1 MKLYRSQRAFSL
13 IELLISITIG
23 LFMTTTA
30 LTIYL
35 SIVKADSDNLKLIRL
50 NQDLR
55 ATMGLIVRDL
65 RRAGFNAHAAEDIID
80 AKASPFQTLNV
91 DTDNSCINYSYDLNE
106 DGILN
111 TKKNKENFAFR
122 LNAGAIESSRSK
134 TDCTNTG
141 WATLTDKFLTNIS
154 VFNVTDPDIDDDG
167 NPGITSNGVTSHQI
181 TITITANLI
190 RDTAVTRTITEIVEV
205 RNVEI

>member
-23 LFMTTTA
+23 LLMTTAT
-30 LTIYL
+30 LSIYL
-35 SIVKADSDNLKLIRL
+35 SVVKADSDSLKIIRL

-65 RRAGFNAHAAEDIID
+65 RRAGFNANAATDIIGTIP
-80 AKASPFQTLNV
+80 SPFQTLNV
-91 DTDNSCINYSYDLNE
+91 GESCINYSYDFNRNGDLDAN
-106 DGILN
+106 
-111 TKKNKENFAFR
+111 ENFAFR
-122 LNAGAIESSRSK
+122 LNAGAIEMSRHK
-134 TDCTNTG
+134 TDCTNGG
-141 WATLTDKFLTNIS
+141 WETLTDKFLTNIS
-154 VFNVTDPDIDDDG
+154 VFNVTDINGD
-167 NPGITSNGVTSHQI
+167 GITSNGVTTHQI

-190 RDTAVTRTITEIVEV
+190 KDTAVTRTITEIVEI